1 MVPEP
6 ETASD
11 SVSGGMIFVKT
22 DSDFCGS
29 GTVPGTSGI
38 RFFCRSR
45 EIRFSRARSERPD
58 QSNFERHCHDFF
70 ELLYILR
77 GDGKYVIEGVEYP
90 IRSGMLCLIPP
101 FEYHYVCPKS
111 TSPYERYVLHFDKG
125 ILPKTLLQL
134 PQLSAPG
141 GACFSA
147 DCIADTPIPAA
158 FSAMERVP
166 ELPTGEEQNTLLAS
180 SVAQILLLLSLLPP
194 DPPDAMGG
202 AVVPRM
208 IRYLNAHLTDEVS
221 LDLLAQ
227 EFFISKYHLCRV
239 FHEQTGVSVF
249 TYFNTKRIAL
259 AQKLLADGE
268 SATVVAARLGFRDYS
283 TFYRAYKKITGES
296 PVRKL

>member
-1 MVPEP
+1 MQKERVIMRE
-6 ETASD
+6 
-11 SVSGGMIFVKT
+11 GN
-22 DSDFCGS
+22 DFCGGGSLS
-29 GTVPGTSGI
+29 GQTGI
-38 RFFCRSR
+38 RFFCRSPLVK
-45 EIRFSRARSERPD
+45 FSRSRSEHPD
-58 QSNFERHCHDFF
+58 QTNFERHCHDFF

-77 GDGKYVIEGVEYP
+77 GEGKYVIEGVEYP

-111 TSPYERYVLHFDKG
+111 SSPYERYVLHFDRAL
-125 ILPKTLLQL
+125 LPKTLLQL

-147 DCIADTPIPAA
+147 ECIADTPVPAA

-166 ELPTGEEQNTLLAS
+166 ELSEDEKKSTLLAS

-194 DPPDAMGG
+194 DSPDTMDS

-221 LDLLAQ
+221 LDVLAQ
-227 EFFISKYHLCRV
+227 EFFVSKYHLCRV

-259 AQKLLADGE
+259 AQQLLADGE
-268 SATVVAARLGFRDYS
+268 NATVVAARLGFRDYS
-283 TFYRAYKKITGES
+283 TFYRAYKKITGEP